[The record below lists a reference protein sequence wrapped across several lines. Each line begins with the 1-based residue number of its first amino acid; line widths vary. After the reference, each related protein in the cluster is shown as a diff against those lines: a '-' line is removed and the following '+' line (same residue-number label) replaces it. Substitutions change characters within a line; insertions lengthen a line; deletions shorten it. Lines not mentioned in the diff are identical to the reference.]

1 MLLLIIHSLEA
12 YFVHELLHEIFFFYI
27 IYYELP
33 IFPARVLLRTR
44 TGVRA
49 RWVAAASDTVAVGQ
63 CNWRNPRFES
73 GPPNFLLSLSRSHR
87 HSLPTPLFPTTVM
100 PTCRRKRVVLTE
112 PSEALLQLVKTNP
125 NKEVYFMQQTG
136 EIFESYE
143 YDCLS
148 MSNKSAILTRRV
160 PP

>member
-1 MLLLIIHSLEA
+1 
-12 YFVHELLHEIFFFYI
+12 
-27 IYYELP
+27 
-33 IFPARVLLRTR
+33 
-44 TGVRA
+44 
-49 RWVAAASDTVAVGQ
+49 
-63 CNWRNPRFES
+63 
-73 GPPNFLLSLSRSHR
+73 
-87 HSLPTPLFPTTVM
+87 M

>member
-1 MLLLIIHSLEA
+1 MLQGILLSIIH
-12 YFVHELLHEIFFFYI
+12 YQCFVCQSITENEGGN
-27 IYYELP
+27 P
-33 IFPARVLLRTR
+33 C
-44 TGVRA
+44 
-49 RWVAAASDTVAVGQ
+49 WVAAASDTVAVGQ

-73 GPPNFLLSLSRSHR
+73 SLPNFLLSLSRSHR
-87 HSLPTPLFPTTVM
+87 HSLPTPFSPAIM

-148 MSNKSAILTRRV
+148 MSNTSAVLTRRV
-160 PP
+160 HS